1 MLSENALNQKIRS
14 ISDGKPDS
22 TFSESGLGKL
32 WPSGLAHPRPGMGA
46 FGCGVEICGSHPW
59 KARSF
64 SSECGLNSKAWPMN
78 QVGVMARYRL
88 TIEYDGAGFSGWQ
101 RVGDGKTGVQAALEE
116 AVFAMT
122 GERADVI
129 GAGRTDAGVHAR
141 GQVAHVDLA
150 KELRPDR
157 LRDGLCAH
165 LRPQPVAVVAAA
177 AAPAD
182 FHARF
187 SARVRVYE
195 YVIINR
201 RADLALARGRAWRI
215 GARLDAAAMALAA
228 RRLEG
233 HHDFSTFRDAQCQA
247 PSPMKTL
254 DRCAVSAEADQISVW
269 CEARSFL
276 HRQVRS
282 MVGTLV
288 EAGLGK
294 MTPDDVAAALAAADR
309 TRCGPVAPAA
319 GLYLDR
325 VGY

>member
-1 MLSENALNQKIRS
+1 M
-14 ISDGKPDS
+14 P
-22 TFSESGLGKL
+22 
-32 WPSGLAHPRPGMGA
+32 
-46 FGCGVEICGSHPW
+46 
-59 KARSF
+59 
-64 SSECGLNSKAWPMN
+64 
-78 QVGVMARYRL
+78 RYRL
-88 TIEYDGAGFSGWQ
+88 IIEYDGAGFSGWQ

-122 GERADVI
+122 GERTDVI

-141 GQVAHVDLA
+141 GQVAHVDLK
-150 KELRPDR
+150 KEWRPDR

-165 LRPQPVAVVAAA
+165 LRPQPAAVLEAAMVDI
-177 AAPAD
+177 D

-187 SARVRVYE
+187 SAAKRVYE

-201 RADLALARGRAWRI
+201 RADLVLARGRAWRM
-215 GARLDAAAMALAA
+215 GARLDPAAMQEAA
-228 RRLEG
+228 QRLVG

-247 PSPMKTL
+247 QSPIKTL
-254 DRCAVSAEADQISVW
+254 DRCDVVADGQRISVW

-294 MTPDDVAAALAAADR
+294 LSARDVAELLAARDR
-309 TRCGPVAPAA
+309 ARCGPVAPAD
-319 GLYLDR
+319 GLYLDH